1 MTKILF
7 VCTANICRS
16 PMAEGLFRQQ
26 VRNMDSP
33 HRWRMASA
41 GTWTKGG
48 YPADKVVLKLLA
60 EIGIDMRGHR
70 SREVSER
77 LLMVSDVVLVME
89 ASHKEALRAEFPDHA
104 AKIFLLSEL
113 AGKTQDVI
121 DPVGGPLVDYRATL
135 TEIKSYLKNA
145 PAKIME
151 LSNSAA

>member
-1 MTKILF
+1 MTKVLF

-26 VRNMDSP
+26 VREMDSQ
-33 HRWRMASA
+33 HHWRMASA

-60 EIGIDMRGHR
+60 ELGIDMRGHR
-70 SREVSER
+70 SREVNER
-77 LLMVSDVVLVME
+77 LLMASDVVLVME
-89 ASHKEALRAEFPDHA
+89 ASHKEALCVEFPDHA
-104 AKIFLLSEL
+104 AKIFQLSEL

-121 DPVGGPLVDYRATL
+121 DPVGGPLIDYKATL
-135 TEIKSYLKNA
+135 IEIRDYLKDA

-151 LSNSAA
+151 LINSTS